1 MKSMSAQQRISIVL
15 DLRDTVRTRL
25 LHLGA
30 ETDLIITFYSAATQ
44 GSDFFVKTNK
54 NQFLIFFQVI

>member
-15 DLRDTVRTRL
+15 DLRDTVRIRL

-44 GSDFFVKTNK
+44 GSDFSSQKLTRSNFSY
-54 NQFLIFFQVI
+54 FFN